1 MTSGDAAEALRSS
14 LLRID
19 RSLVSLIAAR
29 LNIADVLG
37 GVKRSEGMPVYDR
50 ARELTV
56 ASLLAEEVRSLGVPD
71 SLVKEIYFMLARESR
86 CRQLYCPEALRVAF
100 YGYGRM
106 ARMLAGIMSRGGCW
120 VAITGRSPEKAQ
132 EAAQAVGARY
142 MEPRRAIDWAD
153 MLVYTVPSTAV
164 PGLLREHLPMLRESM
179 LVADIASVKTPLVEK
194 IAPLLGEG
202 SPEYVSLHPLFG
214 PLDCPAGE
222 NIALVPVKLEKWRP
236 RLEKLFAGLGL
247 NPVYVT
253 AEEHDRVMAVNQVL
267 HHLVYDL
274 YREAARIL
282 HEKLGIDPGRSK
294 ELVTWSLRR
303 TESIAARLE
312 QLHNVVKEIRRENP
326 CTEEVFKALSKA
338 LTRLA
343 TARKHSCPT

>member
-1 MTSGDAAEALRSS
+1 VTSGDAAEALRSS

-19 RSLVSLIAAR
+19 RSIVSLIAAR

-50 ARELTV
+50 AREITV
-56 ASLLAEEVRSLGVPD
+56 ANLLAEEARSLGVPD

-86 CRQLYCPEALRVAF
+86 CRQVYCPEALRIAF

-106 ARMLAGIMSRGGCW
+106 ARMLAGILARGGCW
-120 VAITGRSPEKAQ
+120 VAITGRDNRKAQ

-142 MEPRRAIDWAD
+142 IEPSRAVDWAD
-153 MLVYTVPSTAV
+153 MLVYAV
-164 PGLLREHLPMLRESM
+164 PGNVVPELFKKHLPLLRESM
-179 LVADIASVKTPLVEK
+179 LIADIASVKTPVVK
-194 IAPLLGEG
+194 QITSLLGED

-214 PLDCPAGE
+214 PLACPAGE
-222 NIALVPVKLEKWRP
+222 SIAVVPVKLERWRG
-236 RLEKLFAGLGL
+236 RLEKLFTGLGL

-274 YREAARIL
+274 YREAAKIL
-282 HEKLGIDPGRSK
+282 HEKLGIDPGLSK
-294 ELVTWSLRR
+294 ELVTWSLKR
-303 TESIAARLE
+303 TESVAARLE
-312 QLHNVVKEIRRENP
+312 QLRGVVEEIRRENP
-326 CTEEVFKALSKA
+326 YTGEVLEALSQA
-338 LTRLA
+338 LEVLSRQ
-343 TARKHSCPT
+343 ARHP